1 MPTGLVIMHWDERVG
16 VEVLGAYPEEVVI
29 QEKTLMQLYSQHEFT
44 GEAGMVS
51 LTAGAVNLASYYTG
65 PESAVYVILILTAEE
80 DGDVYEEGLAEIT
93 RQILMNLES
102 DSLNSILPPL
112 FQRLSVYP
120 TLTEEQRYGM
130 LLNSDV
136 KRMLLNRLREE
147 TAISKSEI
155 SIWMKDQYREG
166 FVDVENLLAG
176 MVKLGLVKIA
186 SVKGLSSDLVF
197 LTEDIM
203 VLRTPPVELIK
214 DPVDH
219 HLPAS
224 LKDSY
229 IKEVRNFFELY
240 VPSEADNL
248 AIIDKVLLDPACYE
262 VIKLMREAMVTRNDL
277 EKLRKKGVDDV
288 DRVLKAMWETKMIA
302 VFQDDKNN
310 EYFCLTSDFFIERF
324 YPRYNIDNIR
334 QQYRTRSQ
342 NPNALLKALDMMKDE
357 YYAQAKLK
365 KAATKK
371 KEEVAVE

>member
-203 VLRTPPVELIK
+203 VLRTPPVELVK

-365 KAATKK
+365 KAVAKK
-371 KEEVAVE
+371 KEEVAAD